1 MPILKKTLLLIA
13 LFVIAVPAISLA
25 ASKATHD
32 ADALSGLKTAKA
44 VYDVRTKNP
53 KSLLFILKV
62 IEATEKGMRDQGVEP
77 DFILS
82 FRGGTLP
89 LLTRDPKTE
98 TEAEKAIL
106 TEVRERL
113 GELRDRGMVLEACN
127 VAAGIFKVKQA
138 DLADDLTM
146 VGNSLIS
153 LVGYQNKG
161 YALVPMY

>member
-1 MPILKKTLLLIA
+1 MNTLGKVSSLIA
-13 LFVIAVPAISLA
+13 IIVFLFPFLSFA
-25 ASKATHD
+25 ALKMPHD
-32 ADALSGLKTAKA
+32 ADALSGLKSAKA
-44 VYDVRTKNP
+44 VYDIRTSKP
-53 KSLLFILKV
+53 KALLFMLKV
-62 IEATEKGMRDQGVEP
+62 IETTEKGMKEQGVEP
-77 DFILS
+77 DFVLS

-89 LLTRDPKTE
+89 LLTRDPE
-98 TEAEKAIL
+98 TENVAEKAIL

-113 GELRDRGMVLEACN
+113 GELKDRGMALEACN

-153 LVGYQNKG
+153 LIGYQSKG